1 MHLHIYLGTRKC
13 RLGGGSGVCGIII
26 FGILVFGKLIFGNI
40 QVNAAWAVDREFVIY
55 IFWGAWWADC
65 RSLGQSCL
73 GVFETDSNPPA
84 VEVA

>member
-1 MHLHIYLGTRKC
+1 M
-13 RLGGGSGVCGIII
+13 I
-26 FGILVFGKLIFGNI
+26 FKGLTADAAGQL

-55 IFWGAWWADC
+55 IFLGPGETDC
-65 RSLGQSCL
+65 QSLGQSCL